1 MQHLTIHE
9 WRILSLM
16 LEVPETIA
24 STLPLECPHTID
36 AMCEDLRESH
46 QYNETNILEFRIL
59 ESCIENSQIHDE
71 LAHSA
76 LNYEETMFLVDA
88 GYSLQDRFAS
98 KFPHEPRTWFEVVG
112 SKLDRKG
119 ISH

>member
-16 LEVPETIA
+16 LETPDAIVE
-24 STLPLECPHTID
+24 TLPLECRHEID
-36 AMCEDLRESH
+36 ALCEDLRESH
-46 QYNETNILEFRIL
+46 QYNESNILEFKIL
-59 ESCIENSQIHDE
+59 EACIENSQIYDE
-71 LAHSA
+71 LAHAS

-98 KFPHEPRTWFEVVG
+98 KFPHDPKSWFGVVG
-112 SKLDRKG
+112 SKLDRRG
-119 ISH
+119 VSH